1 MGDLVCIRVY
11 LAEEILL
18 GSLLESGSSKA
29 AGMGKTS
36 WPVPLQPIRNQ
47 ISGERLGKGGL
58 LPFGAP
64 WVFPSH
70 VQAGE
75 RFHKALD
82 AETRTSVL
90 AGLRSMYESIFYF
103 SKEPR
108 HLSFV
113 SALAEPWFLSRCRF
127 LRLFSFDFSAVENR
141 ISFESMF

>member
-36 WPVPLQPIRNQ
+36 WPVPLQSIRNQ
-47 ISGERLGKGGL
+47 ISGGRQGKGG

-75 RFHKALD
+75 RFPKALD
-82 AETRTSVL
+82 VETRTSVL
-90 AGLRSMYESIFYF
+90 AGLQSMYESIF
-103 SKEPR
+103 
-108 HLSFV
+108 
-113 SALAEPWFLSRCRF
+113 
-127 LRLFSFDFSAVENR
+127 
-141 ISFESMF
+141 